1 MSHIF
6 KVVELV
12 PKPQSFISEV
22 LLFFS
27 KPSLQQPL
35 RVHLSSVASYLAPRS
50 GILQKEGNVLAGLQ
64 TSRVRSVLGGELMS
78 IVSSIVV
85 KLTVGPY

>member
-1 MSHIF
+1 M
-6 KVVELV
+6 
-12 PKPQSFISEV
+12 
-22 LLFFS
+22 
-27 KPSLQQPL
+27 
-35 RVHLSSVASYLAPRS
+35 SSVASYLAPRS

-85 KLTVGPY
+85 KLMVGPY

>member
-1 MSHIF
+1 MYS
-6 KVVELV
+6 V
-12 PKPQSFISEV
+12 PFHVTHCKGIYAPA
-22 LLFFS
+22 LFQTKFATTFEG
-27 KPSLQQPL
+27 PF
-35 RVHLSSVASYLAPRS
+35 VSVASYLAPRS